1 MWHEYKFKKTYIFK
15 KFIIFLI
22 NIVLFNIITI
32 FQKIQKKNREREQP
46 K

>member
-15 KFIIFLI
+15 KFVIFLI

-32 FQKIQKKNREREQP
+32 FQKIQKKTEKEQP